1 MSILSTSLS
10 RIKESPTI
18 AITQKARL
26 LKESGKEVIALASGE
41 PDFDTPDN
49 IKAAAIKAI
58 KEGQTKYTAVDG
70 TPELKKAIVNK
81 FKRENNLIFD
91 VDNITVGTGGKQV
104 IYNCILATINP
115 GDEVI
120 IPAPYWVSYP
130 DIVLLAGG
138 TPKFVECDEQ
148 SDFKIS
154 AEQLEKLI
162 TNKTKWFILNSPANP
177 TGMCYSRSELTELVK
192 VLKKHKHVNILTDDI
207 YEHII
212 YHDVKSAND
221 PKFVNILEIDNSLKD
236 RTIVINGVSKAYAMT
251 GWRIGY
257 AAGSKELIKAMQKI
271 QSQSTTN
278 PSSISQAAAIKA
290 IKEGQTKYTAVD
302 GTPELKKAIV
312 NKFKRENNLSFD
324 VENITVG
331 TGGKQVIYNCI
342 LATINPGDEVIIPAP
357 YWVSYPDIVLLAGG
371 TPKFVECDEQ
381 SDFKISA
388 EQLEKLITNK
398 TKWFILNSPANPTG
412 MCYSRSELTELVKVL
427 KKHKHVNILTDDI
440 YEHIIYQDVKSA
452 NDPKFVNILEI
463 DNALKDRTIV
473 INGVSKAYAMTGWRI
488 GYAAGPKELIKGIQ
502 KIQSQST
509 TNPSSISQAAA
520 VEALNG
526 DQSFINTRALEFKKR
541 RDFVVHALNNINGLT
556 CVNPQGAFYVFPNC
570 KKTMNKKTSSGKI
583 IKNDTD
589 FATYLLEETG
599 VAIVQGSAFGLEGYF
614 RISYATSMQ
623 ILEKAVIK
631 IKSFCESLK

>member
-81 FKRENNLIFD
+81 FKKENNLSFD

-130 DIVLLAGG
+130 DMVLLAGG

-154 AEQLEKLI
+154 ADQLDKMI
-162 TNKTKWFILNSPANP
+162 TTKTKWFILNSP
-177 TGMCYSRSELTELVK
+177 G
-192 VLKKHKHVNILTDDI
+192 
-207 YEHII
+207 
-212 YHDVKSAND
+212 
-221 PKFVNILEIDNSLKD
+221 
-236 RTIVINGVSKAYAMT
+236 
-251 GWRIGY
+251 
-257 AAGSKELIKAMQKI
+257 
-271 QSQSTTN
+271 
-278 PSSISQAAAIKA
+278 
-290 IKEGQTKYTAVD
+290 
-302 GTPELKKAIV
+302 
-312 NKFKRENNLSFD
+312 
-324 VENITVG
+324 
-331 TGGKQVIYNCI
+331 
-342 LATINPGDEVIIPAP
+342 
-357 YWVSYPDIVLLAGG
+357 
-371 TPKFVECDEQ
+371 
-381 SDFKISA
+381 
-388 EQLEKLITNK
+388 
-398 TKWFILNSPANPTG
+398 NPTG

-440 YEHIIYQDVKSA
+440 YEHIIYQDKGS
-452 NDPKFVNILEI
+452 NDSKFVNILEI
-463 DNALKDRTIV
+463 DNSLSDRTLV
-473 INGVSKAYAMTGWRI
+473 VNGVSKAYAMTGWRI
-488 GYAAGPKELIKGIQ
+488 GYAAGSKTLIKAIQ

-526 DQSFINTRALEFKKR
+526 DQSFINPRAIEFKKR
-541 RDFVVHALNNINGLT
+541 RDFVVSSLNNTKGLT

-570 KKTMNKKTSSGKI
+570 KKLMNKKTSSGKV

-623 ILEKAVIK
+623 ILEKAVAK